1 MKPVRLSIQHMIADA
16 VRFLRQC
23 QRDHMGQSTNFYC
36 YSNLIYDLS
45 LYDTNLYFEWHRR
58 FLPLQEMASS
68 RRAAQR
74 RALTSITFTL
84 LTISRPCL
92 NCRTGWNLVLKG
104 LTLLHSVSHG
114 RGFQSHP
121 SLRTW
126 TPQAKTLSAVN
137 GDKRTNVSSSRTVTA
152 VSKRT
157 KNTSNSFRMTKLRTR
172 RLLYCTKQ

>member
-1 MKPVRLSIQHMIADA
+1 MKPVYLYIQHMIADA

-23 QRDHMGQSTNFYC
+23 QRDHMGQSTNFYIC
-36 YSNLIYDLS
+36 SYLIYNLS
-45 LYDTNLYFEWHRR
+45 LYDTNLHSEWYRS
-58 FLPLQEMASS
+58 FLPLQEMGSS

-74 RALTSITFTL
+74 RVLTSITFTL

-104 LTLLHSVSHG
+104 LTLLHYVSPG
-114 RGFQSHP
+114 RSFQSHL

-126 TPQAKTLSAVN
+126 TPQAKTLSAAN
-137 GDKRTNVSSSRTVTA
+137 GDKRTNISSSRTVPA

-157 KNTSNSFRMTKLRTR
+157 KNTSNSFRMTKLHISH
-172 RLLYCTKQ
+172 LLSCTKQ